1 MKKIK
6 EDLNIWKDIA
16 HSLIGRH
23 YIVKMSVL
31 PNLIQVIK
39 IPAIFFYNHRQNYSK
54 MYMERPKN

>member
-6 EDLNIWKDIA
+6 EDLSIWKDIV
-16 HSLIGRH
+16 HFLIGRH

-39 IPAIFFYNHRQNYSK
+39 IPAIFSYNHRQEESIY
-54 MYMERPKN
+54 